1 MSVSDT
7 SPRAGRPLRR
17 RWAVWGKDIIAAL
30 INAIV
35 SVPDG
40 LASAALVG
48 VNPVYG
54 LYTSVAAPIGGSLL
68 VSTQLMQ
75 VATTSASALAAGQ
88 AIAGYAPT
96 QRDQALFLLVL
107 LTGVFLGFFGVLR
120 LGRLVRFVSHA
131 VMIGFLSG
139 VAVVLVLDQLAPL
152 VGLTP
157 EGPNEVMQF
166 IDLSR
171 RIGQLSV
178 PTLLV
183 GLLTLGIL
191 IGLERTRLVS
201 FSSLVAIIVPS
212 VLVAWLG
219 LGTVQR
225 VVDVSPVPRGL
236 PMLTLPDF
244 ALLTPDLLLAA
255 FAIAVVVAL
264 QGAGVSQT
272 VENPDDS
279 RIDPSRD
286 MVAQGVA
293 NAASGLL
300 SGIPAG
306 GSVGQTALNVSVGA
320 QSRWAGVLA
329 GVWMLGILYLAS
341 DLIGQVPMTVLAAL
355 MIMAGVGAVDLR
367 EARSIWNVGGAARWA
382 ILATFVATL
391 VLSIPQ
397 AVALGVL
404 LTSVL
409 SLFSAARD
417 VTVRVLIPLGEGR
430 FKEEKPPA
438 RLPSN
443 AVTVLDVYGSL
454 FFAGARTLEDSL
466 PVIEGA
472 TRPVVVLRLRGRTR
486 VGATLIEV
494 LDNYADD
501 LAEVGGRLYLTGVDD
516 AVAAQL
522 RGTGKLDLEQDVH
535 IVPAGPVLGAS
546 TAQAWTLGSAWLGGT
561 GGKDWAGIGLRG
573 RRPSDP

>member
-1 MSVSDT
+1 MSASDT
-7 SPRAGRPLRR
+7 NPHAGRPPRR
-17 RWAVWGKDIIAAL
+17 RWAPWGKDIVAAL

-40 LASAALVG
+40 LASAALAG

-68 VSTQLMQ
+68 VSAQLMQ
-75 VATTSASALAAGQ
+75 IATTSASALAAGQ
-88 AIAGYAPT
+88 AIAGYPPA
-96 QRDQALFLLVL
+96 QRDRALFLLVL
-107 LTGVFLGFFGVLR
+107 LTGAFLAIFGLLR
-120 LGRLVRFVSHA
+120 LGRLIRFVSHA

-152 VGLTP
+152 VGLNP
-157 EGPNEVMQF
+157 QGSNEVMQL

-191 IGLERTRLVS
+191 IGLERTRLSS

-244 ALLTPDLLLAA
+244 ALLTPDLLLSA
-255 FAIAVVVAL
+255 FAIAVVIAL

-272 VENPDDS
+272 VENPDGS
-279 RIDPSRD
+279 RVNPSRD

-306 GSVGQTALNVSVGA
+306 GSVGQTALNVSAGA
-320 QSRWAGVLA
+320 RSRWAGVLA
-329 GVWMLGILYLAS
+329 GIWMLGILFLAS

-382 ILATFVATL
+382 ILVTFAATL

-409 SLFSAARD
+409 YLFSAAKD
-417 VTVRVLIPLGEGR
+417 VTVRALIPLGDGR
-430 FKEEKPPA
+430 FSEEAPPA
-438 RLPSN
+438 HLPSN

-454 FFAGARTLEDSL
+454 FFAGARTLEDAL
-466 PVIEGA
+466 PITGDA

-486 VGATLIEV
+486 VGATLVEV

-501 LAEVGGRLYLTGVDD
+501 LAEVGGRLYLSGVDD
-516 AVAAQL
+516 EVAAQL
-522 RGTGKLDLEQDVH
+522 RDTGKLDLEQSVH
-535 IVPAGPVLGAS
+535 IVPADPVLGAS
-546 TAQAWTLGSAWLGGT
+546 TAQAWTLGSAWLGGIR
-561 GGKDWAGIGLRG
+561 GGTTETPKAHGMGT
-573 RRPSDP
+573 